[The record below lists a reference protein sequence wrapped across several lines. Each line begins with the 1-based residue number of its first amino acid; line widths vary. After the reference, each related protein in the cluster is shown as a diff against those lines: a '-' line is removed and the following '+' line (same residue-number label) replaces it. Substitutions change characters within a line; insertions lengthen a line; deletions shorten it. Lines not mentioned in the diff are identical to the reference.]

1 MADILIKNG
10 FIATM
15 DRDATVYQRG
25 NVYIRDDRIIAVGN
39 TEAVKGTPDEVIDA
53 ENKVVMPGFVN
64 THSHLQQYFRGLY
77 EQIGEFYEVNLPM
90 EQYRQP
96 EDMQYLAM
104 ASCAEFIHSG
114 CTTSVVIYTYQ
125 DGFAEAVAD
134 SGMRAVLAVD
144 IDEVDLES
152 LRQGSYEYVDAKG
165 EAAFQRAVDLYNK
178 WHGAE
183 DGRITTLMAPKAA
196 DLTRPEMYKRCK
208 EFADKNGLRVSTHLS
223 QSAREYKQ
231 VMALY
236 GKTPP
241 QHLHD
246 LGVLD
251 EKLMAAHCVYATEA
265 DLDLIRSAGNPIL
278 QCRFL
283 HSPFVRWM
291 DMGIPLALGTDD
303 FYHDMLQLIR
313 ENLMGQSF
321 RAGLLESAEQM
332 FGEDRITSR
341 PYLYEMLELATRKGA
356 EAIGMDKEIGSIE
369 VGKKADL
376 ITIDLENPFLL
387 PTNDPL
393 TSIVLYGSSSDID
406 NVMID
411 GKLVK
416 RDSQFTTFN
425 PKKAYADAQ
434 KRVKEIR
441 EKLFTDHPHQRDI
454 WLRKI
459 PYMKE

>member
-15 DRDATVYQRG
+15 DHDGNVYRRG
-25 NVYIRDDRIIAVGN
+25 NVYIRDDRILAVGD
-39 TEAVKGTPDEVIDA
+39 TSEIDSTPDEILDA
-53 ENKVVMPGFVN
+53 DNKVVLPGFVN

-96 EDMQYLAM
+96 EDMDYLAM
-104 ASCAEFIHSG
+104 ASCAEYIHSG
-114 CTTSVVIYTYQ
+114 CTTSVVIYTYP
-125 DGFAEAVAD
+125 DGFAKAIAK
-134 SGMRAVLAVD
+134 SGVRSVLAVD
-144 IDEVDLES
+144 IDEVNLES
-152 LRQGSYEYVDAKG
+152 LRQGTYVYDDEKG
-165 EAAFQRAVDLYNK
+165 EAAFQRALDLYDS

-183 DGRITTLMAPKAA
+183 NGRITTLVAPKAA
-196 DLTRPEMYKRCK
+196 DLTRPVLFKKCK
-208 EFADKNGLRVSTHLS
+208 DFAEKNQLRMTTHLS
-223 QSAREYKQ
+223 QSTREYKQ

-241 QHLHD
+241 QHLHE

-251 EKLMAAHCVYATEA
+251 ENLMAAHCVYATEA
-265 DLDLIRSAGNPIL
+265 DLELIRSAGSPIL

-283 HSPFVRWM
+283 HSPFVKWK
-291 DMGIPLALGTDD
+291 DMGIPIALGTDD
-303 FYHDMLQLIR
+303 FNHDMLQLIR

-332 FGEDRITSR
+332 FAEDRVTSR
-341 PYLYEMLELATRKGA
+341 PYIYEMLELATRKGA
-356 EAIGMDKEIGSIE
+356 EAIGMDKDIGSLE

-393 TSIVLYGSSSDID
+393 TSVVLYAASSDID
-406 NVMID
+406 NVMVD

-416 RDSQFTTFN
+416 KDRVFTTFN
-425 PKKAYADAQ
+425 PKQAYTDAQ
-434 KRVKEIR
+434 KRVGEIR
-441 EKLFTDHPHQRDI
+441 NKLFKDHPHQKDI
-454 WLRKI
+454 WLRKA
-459 PYMKE
+459 PYMEE